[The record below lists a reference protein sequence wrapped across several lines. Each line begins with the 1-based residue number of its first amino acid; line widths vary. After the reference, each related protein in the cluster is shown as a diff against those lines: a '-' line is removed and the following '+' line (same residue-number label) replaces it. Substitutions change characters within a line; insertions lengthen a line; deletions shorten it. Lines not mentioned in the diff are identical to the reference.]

1 MKNKMDNFIRWL
13 NKNNYKGENTQI
25 YEFQQSG
32 LVHIGTFWFVVAK
45 YKSGLV
51 VDWQLL
57 HDVIRTRCSDEMSL
71 QAGSRQP
78 DN

>member
-32 LVHIGTFWFVVAK
+32 LVHIGTFLGLIVAK
-45 YKSGLV
+45 SKIV
-51 VDWQLL
+51 V
-57 HDVIRTRCSDEMSL
+57 
-71 QAGSRQP
+71 
-78 DN
+78 